1 MHILAAAAQNE
12 REMISE
18 RTKVALAAARAKG
31 TKLGNPR
38 LAQACAGVNA
48 ARQEAAG
55 AFAAAVLPVS
65 GRYRPAESAASGE
78 SLKPFPSAPFG
89 PLVAALGLQ
98 CRWGISWPGVK
109 RTPGL
114 R

>member
-48 ARQEAAG
+48 ARQEAAAG

-89 PLVAALGLQ
+89 PLVAAPWTAVQVGDILARG
-98 CRWGISWPGVK
+98 
-109 RTPGL
+109 
-114 R
+114 